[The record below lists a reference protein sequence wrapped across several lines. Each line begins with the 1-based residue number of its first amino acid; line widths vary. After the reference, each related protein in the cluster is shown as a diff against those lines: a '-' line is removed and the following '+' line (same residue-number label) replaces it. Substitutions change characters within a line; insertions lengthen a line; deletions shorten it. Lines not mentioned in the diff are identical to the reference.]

1 MRPSEKKDRSSV
13 NGISRTTV
21 TGQIASEPRG
31 CPRSSRVGYPQ
42 QREFASAHTRKKSR
56 HNGILSSSPPL
67 CLIPSR
73 LEPVLCR
80 VFTHERGK
88 EERRV
93 ARDRCAQVYT
103 HTLTRSIYTQTRD
116 SHVHPLL
123 SVCAVLAATSP
134 RTFAQLYSIYGSA
147 LRLVRLS
154 LKPSSRPKARQRP
167 QSWPVVGVVDG

>member
-80 VFTHERGK
+80 VFHARKGK
-88 EERRV
+88 GREKGSQR
-93 ARDRCAQVYT
+93 
-103 HTLTRSIYTQTRD
+103 
-116 SHVHPLL
+116 
-123 SVCAVLAATSP
+123 SVCTGIYAHEAYTRRQETVTYTLSFQCVLCWP
-134 RTFAQLYSIYGSA
+134 
-147 LRLVRLS
+147 LRLRVHSLS
-154 LKPSSRPKARQRP
+154 YIVYMGRRYASCGCR
-167 QSWPVVGVVDG
+167 

>member
-80 VFTHERGK
+80 VVFTHERGK

-103 HTLTRSIYTQTRD
+103 HTKHIHADKTVTYT
-116 SHVHPLL
+116 L
-123 SVCAVLAATSP
+123 SFQCVLCWP
-134 RTFAQLYSIYGSA
+134 
-147 LRLVRLS
+147 LRLRVHSLS
-154 LKPSSRPKARQRP
+154 YIVYMGRCYASCGCR
-167 QSWPVVGVVDG
+167 

>member
-80 VFTHERGK
+80 VFHARKGKGREKGSQRSVCTGIYAHEACT
-88 EERRV
+88 RR
-93 ARDRCAQVYT
+93 Q
-103 HTLTRSIYTQTRD
+103 D

>member
-103 HTLTRSIYTQTRD
+103 HTKHIHADKRQSRTPS
-116 SHVHPLL
+116 PF
-123 SVCAVLAATSP
+123 SVCCAGRYV
-134 RTFAQLYSIYGSA
+134 SA
-147 LRLVRLS
+147 YIRS
-154 LKPSSRPKARQRP
+154 AI
-167 QSWPVVGVVDG
+167 

>member
-80 VFTHERGK
+80 VFHARKGK
-88 EERRV
+88 GREKGSQR
-93 ARDRCAQVYT
+93 
-103 HTLTRSIYTQTRD
+103 
-116 SHVHPLL
+116 
-123 SVCAVLAATSP
+123 SVCTGIYAHAHTKHIHADKRQSRTPSP
-134 RTFAQLYSIYGSA
+134 FSVCCAGRYVSA
-147 LRLVRLS
+147 YIRS
-154 LKPSSRPKARQRP
+154 AI
-167 QSWPVVGVVDG
+167 